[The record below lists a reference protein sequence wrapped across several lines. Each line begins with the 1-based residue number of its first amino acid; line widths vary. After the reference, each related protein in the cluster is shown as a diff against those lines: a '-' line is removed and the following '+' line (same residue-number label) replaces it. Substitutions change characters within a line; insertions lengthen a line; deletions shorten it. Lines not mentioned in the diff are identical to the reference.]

1 MLRSFIVYFIFVAGL
16 VLASPQNPF
25 SEATQDQYFRFAW
38 YRSSDFWLANLW
50 LAMVRRFSIASFA
63 NSLGFAS
70 SNRNRL
76 PSKWTGHQQHD
87 HD

>member
-1 MLRSFIVYFIFVAGL
+1 MIL
-16 VLASPQNPF
+16 
-25 SEATQDQYFRFAW
+25 
-38 YRSSDFWLANLW
+38 
-50 LAMVRRFSIASFA
+50 RFSIASFA

-87 HD
+87 HDENSFWFFALDKLVRV